1 MVLAVGEC
9 ESKSLHEFADDHC
22 LRFPK
27 VDAETGNVHG
37 GAQGGGH
44 GHSIENRDVRLLDDY
59 LAHSKPAS
67 TRTPDPGRMRHAEF
81 VVQRWSRKNTPDPR
95 RRVLLGDQAFG
106 KAGLP
111 ERLIAEQH
119 TAAWVWGVL
128 ARPPLHHEFCVP
140 HAARVRSPSGG
151 WLRVREVVIQ
161 QSDITVL
168 DGMPVTAPLRTA
180 VDIARFSVH
189 FGKAEAMIISE
200 LMQRFGF
207 TLADCQ
213 HHMNSRR
220 NLPGKLL
227 ACARLQISSDGATLS
242 PS

>member
-1 MVLAVGEC
+1 MSPRLPLVLSPFDLPTAELQAARLDGELFRIDDAYAPID
-9 ESKSLHEFADDHC
+9 EIEQPTHRASSL
-22 LRFPK
+22 
-27 VDAETGNVHG
+27 
-37 GAQGGGH
+37 
-44 GHSIENRDVRLLDDY
+44 
-59 LAHSKPAS
+59 
-67 TRTPDPGRMRHAEF
+67 
-81 VVQRWSRKNTPDPR
+81 
-95 RRVLLGDQAFG
+95 